1 MSDIEF
7 IDDDCVLIETRSTI
21 NNNNNNTSNI
31 SNECNKQL
39 ITEEQFKEAFLIHVS
54 ELKETKK
61 KQVPTQLTCM
71 QLKFGPQ
78 EINK

>member
-7 IDDDCVLIETRSTI
+7 IDDDCVLIETRSSNNNQH

-39 ITEEQFKEAFLIHVS
+39 ITEEQFKEAFLINVS
-54 ELKETKK
+54 ELKTSIF
-61 KQVPTQLTCM
+61 QPSQLAC
-71 QLKFGPQ
+71 KFIGLTLF
-78 EINK
+78 I